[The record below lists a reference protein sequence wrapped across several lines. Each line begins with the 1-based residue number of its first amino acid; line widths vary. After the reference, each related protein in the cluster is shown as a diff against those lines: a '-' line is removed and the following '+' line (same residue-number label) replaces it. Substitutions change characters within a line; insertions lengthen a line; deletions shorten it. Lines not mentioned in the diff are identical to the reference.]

1 MKRLAP
7 CQPPRG
13 TRRGRRRAQGF
24 NGRDGDGFATPLRG
38 FPRTDSFDGSFN
50 FCRGMYDSD
59 RREAGGMGWWTDYPD
74 ADINFSIRLSEL
86 TKTRV
91 SKQSTASRTTSSC
104 G

>member
-1 MKRLAP
+1 MPLRRLPLVVMALVIAGGAVLGA
-7 CQPPRG
+7 QRFGQGWGRLRTAPPR
-13 TRRGRRRAQGF
+13 
-24 NGRDGDGFATPLRG
+24 
-38 FPRTDSFDGSFN
+38 FPVKDSFDGSFN

-91 SKQSTASRTTSSC
+91 SKQAN